1 MLLTISAFCRDLWN
15 KIDNAVFF
23 RFVILFNSCYSVGV
37 SVSNLI
43 LNYCYHGWTR
53 FQSFLLH
60 NKWTW
65 IRPQIPTTWG
75 DIRFGDSVV
84 VDVDVVVY
92 MVVVGVGVVVSPEE
106 GKLTVVV
113 VLLAAHLG
121 FNWAAIVA
129 ATPTS
134 NRNSKN
140 ETFDWLF

>member
-1 MLLTISAFCRDLWN
+1 
-15 KIDNAVFF
+15 
-23 RFVILFNSCYSVGV
+23 
-37 SVSNLI
+37 
-43 LNYCYHGWTR
+43 
-53 FQSFLLH
+53 
-60 NKWTW
+60 
-65 IRPQIPTTWG
+65 
-75 DIRFGDSVV
+75 
-84 VDVDVVVY
+84 

-140 ETFDWLF
+140 ETFD